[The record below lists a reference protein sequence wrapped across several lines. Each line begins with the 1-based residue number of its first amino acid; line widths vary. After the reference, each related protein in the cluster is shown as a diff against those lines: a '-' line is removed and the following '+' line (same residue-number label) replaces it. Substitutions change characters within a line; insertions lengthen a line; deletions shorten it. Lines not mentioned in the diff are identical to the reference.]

1 VDVVGCGR
9 DPGPGWRQM
18 NNFFEVISNNTYQNH
33 IIWYSDPDCI
43 VLRGKPTRADLKE
56 GNTQF
61 LSLEEARTAASLLS
75 IAGLQWLSGDD
86 MPNLETDR
94 VELIRKA
101 IPILPI
107 FPIDLFGRGRAI
119 ENYPRILDLKVN
131 MPSGRYDVVAATNW
145 LAGPEQRSISFEN
158 DLGLDAGLPFVVFDF
173 WKERLVEAGDRGFRT
188 ELPAHGTA
196 VFQVHLRLERPQLIA
211 NSRHVTGA
219 VGILNQSWTSSSMT
233 LQGTSDTVP
242 GAPYILFFYVPGAFE
257 FEKALVQ
264 GAAADCVPGSDGLLK
279 VSFPGQKTPVDWSVK
294 FAKKRK
300 GS

>member
-1 VDVVGCGR
+1 VVGCGR

-43 VLRGKPTRADLKE
+43 VLRGKPTRSDLKE

-86 MPNLETDR
+86 MPNLERDR

-107 FPIDLFGRGRAI
+107 FPIDLFGRGRAA
-119 ENYPRILDLKVN
+119 ENYPRVLDLKIN
-131 MPSGRYDVVAATNW
+131 MPSGTYDVVAATNW
-145 LAGPEQRSISFEN
+145 SAGPEQRSVSLEN
-158 DLGLDAGLPFVVFDF
+158 DLGLDVGRPFVVFDF

-196 VFQVHLRLERPQLIA
+196 VFHVHVRLERPQLIA
-211 NSRHVTGA
+211 NSRHLTGA
-219 VGILNQSWTSSSMT
+219 VGILKQSWASASMT
-233 LQGTSDTVP
+233 LQGTSETVP
-242 GAPYILFFYVPGAFE
+242 GAPYTLFFYVPGAFE
-257 FEKALVQ
+257 LEKAIAQ
-264 GAAADCVPGSDGLLK
+264 GAAAHCVSASDGLLK
-279 VSFPGQKTPVDWSVK
+279 VSFLGQKAPVDWSLK